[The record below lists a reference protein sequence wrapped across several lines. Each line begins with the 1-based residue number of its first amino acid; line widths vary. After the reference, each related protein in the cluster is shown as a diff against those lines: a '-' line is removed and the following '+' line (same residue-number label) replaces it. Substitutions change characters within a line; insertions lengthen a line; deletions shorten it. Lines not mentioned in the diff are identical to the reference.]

1 MFEKQGISLAALR
14 FSDDRPLSL
23 QEQLTTNAEWFERV
37 GSLARTRGRPRE
49 VPLQTKATTAYDSM
63 TSSLTSA
70 ELEHFATLSEVDQE
84 MARVMVRLRHRGLPS
99 PPQGAFAPFYRLAG
113 VNTRYSRDKSRDISK
128 QAVAPLVESFLA
140 SLAAAM
146 AALAQASMLEDED
159 GDSDEDSDE
168 NDSNW
173 EQSRRA
179 LASVL
184 EDSSDSEPD
193 AP

>member
-1 MFEKQGISLAALR
+1 
-14 FSDDRPLSL
+14 
-23 QEQLTTNAEWFERV
+23 
-37 GSLARTRGRPRE
+37 
-49 VPLQTKATTAYDSM
+49 
-63 TSSLTSA
+63 
-70 ELEHFATLSEVDQE
+70 
-84 MARVMVRLRHRGLPS
+84 
-99 PPQGAFAPFYRLAG
+99 
-113 VNTRYSRDKSRDISK
+113 
-128 QAVAPLVESFLA
+128 
-140 SLAAAM
+140 M